1 MDRVAVFVDAGY
13 LFAQGSAELC
23 GAKLT
28 RGQVTLDPGAVA
40 AALTAFAEDV
50 TKLSLLR
57 IYWYDG
63 TSHGPTPQHIAMAE
77 QADVKVRLGFVNL
90 RGQQKGVDS
99 LIVTDMITLAR
110 NRAMAACVLLSGDED
125 LRVGVQQAQEYGIR
139 VHLLGIK
146 PARGSQSVFLL
157 QEADATHQ
165 WETSDL
171 EAFMACNRPVDP
183 DSQSNETKDPL
194 LPGPAEAAADDLA
207 LLDDVA
213 RQVADGVPSTEI
225 ATLAAS
231 IRDTG
236 QRPRDVDAQLLT
248 MSLDRLGARL
258 NAAQKAHVR
267 DAFQRALDAR
277 LPAPSG

>member
-1 MDRVAVFVDAGY
+1 MDRVAVFVDAGC
-13 LFAQGSAELC
+13 LFAQGSAALC

-40 AALTAFAEDV
+40 AALKAFAEEV
-50 TKLSLLR
+50 TGLSLLR

-63 TSHGPTPQHIAMAE
+63 TSHGPTPRHIAMAE
-77 QADVKVRLGFVNL
+77 QADVKVRLGFVNF

-125 LRVGVQQAQEYGIR
+125 LRVGVQQAQEYGVR

-183 DSQSNETKDPL
+183 DPQSNETAEPR
-194 LPGPAEAAADDLA
+194 LPAPTETADDLA

-213 RQVADGVPSTEI
+213 RQVAAGVPPAEI

-236 QRPRDVDAQLLT
+236 QRPRDVDARLLT
-248 MSLDRLGARL
+248 TSRTRLGAPL

-267 DAFQRALDAR
+267 EAFQRALDAR
-277 LPAPSG
+277 LPEPSG